1 MGQISNMQKLYEQVY
16 KPRENTPPKLEATYK
31 LVVERSKAEF
41 KKDIVNAEPRL
52 KTGVD
57 KKGAIRLQPSEK
69 SFGENDFKSAL
80 SHIKVKIIDEIG
92 AGQPESASSKYTTYK
107 LKDKDGTVFRVVLG
121 GGSFSNKGMTY
132 ERQLVEELKTAIEYQ
147 QENPLLTELEKLTGT
162 HFVGIKT
169 GFNKLVRRKLTGQ
182 PNDVGEEIADL
193 ILVGANGED
202 YFISLKDKNG
212 KTLSNNGVAGIFK
225 QVGDQIIPGFSQVV
239 DTLFAAAKI
248 DLNLAAQGLT
258 SYLNNT
264 VGGNPSPV
272 DVTNNL
278 SDQDKDTIMNYLA
291 SAIDFGYLYV
301 KNLGKN
307 KFKIVNLATLDDVK
321 EFIGDIQSVQLK
333 YPYYKDDTRMGK
345 RKNLSIDI
353 KTSNSRFSFDVRN
366 ASGDIIPKQINLV
379 QP

>member
-1 MGQISNMQKLYEQVY
+1 MDYNLTNLYEQIY
-16 KPRENTPPKLEATYK
+16 KSVGKPKLKITDTYK

-41 KKDIVNAEPRL
+41 KKDIVNVEPRL
-52 KTGVD
+52 KPGVD
-57 KKGAIRLQPSEK
+57 KKGAIRLQPKEK
-69 SFGENDFKSAL
+69 SFDEKDFKSAL
-80 SHIKVKIIDEIG
+80 SHIQVKIVDEIG
-92 AGQPESASSKYTTYK
+92 AGQPESGSSKYTTYK

-132 ERQLVEELKTAIEYQ
+132 ERQLVEELTNAIKYKQ
-147 QENPLLTELEKLTGT
+147 SNPLLTELEKLTGT
-162 HFVGIKT
+162 HFVGIRT
-169 GFNKLVRRKLTGQ
+169 GFNKLVRRKLSGQ
-182 PNDVGEEIADL
+182 PNDVGGEIADL

-212 KTLSNNGVAGIFK
+212 KTLSNNGIAGIFR

-239 DTLFAAAKI
+239 DTLFGAAKV
-248 DLNLAAQGLT
+248 DLNEAAQGLT

-264 VGGNPSPV
+264 AGGNPSPV
-272 DVTNNL
+272 DVTNSL
-278 SDQDKDTIMNYLA
+278 SDQDKDVIMNYLA

-307 KFKIVNLATLDDVK
+307 KFKIVNLATINDVK
-321 EFIGDIQSVQLK
+321 EFIGDIQSVQIK

-353 KTSNSRFSFDVRN
+353 KTSKSRFSFDVRN

>member
-1 MGQISNMQKLYEQVY
+1 MEYNLTKLYEKVY
-16 KPRENTPPKLEATYK
+16 KPRDTAPQRLESTYK
-31 LVVERSKAEF
+31 IVLERSKAEF
-41 KKDIVNAEPRL
+41 KRDIINAEPRL

-57 KKGAIRLQPSEK
+57 KKGVIRLQPSEK

-80 SHIKVKIIDEIG
+80 SHIKVKIVDEIG
-92 AGQPESASSKYTTYK
+92 AGQPESGSSKYTTYK

-132 ERQLVEELKTAIEYQ
+132 ERQLVEELTNAIKYKQ
-147 QENPLLTELEKLTGT
+147 PNPLLTELEKLTGT
-162 HFVGIKT
+162 HFVGIRT

-193 ILVGANGED
+193 ILIGANGED

-212 KTLSNNGVAGIFK
+212 KTLSNNGITGIFR
-225 QVGDQIIPGFSQVV
+225 QVNDQIVPGFSEVV
-239 DTLFAAAKI
+239 DTLFKASKV

-272 DVTNNL
+272 DVTNSL
-278 SDQDKDTIMNYLA
+278 TDQDKNIIMNYLA

-307 KFKIVNLATLDDVK
+307 KFKIVNLATIDDVK
-321 EFIGDIQSVQLK
+321 EFIGDIQSVQIK

-353 KTSNSRFSFDVRN
+353 KTSKSRFSFDVRN

>member
-1 MGQISNMQKLYEQVY
+1 MGQTSNMQKLYDQVY
-16 KPRENTPPKLEATYK
+16 KDRKVSSPKLEDTYT

-41 KKDIVNAEPRL
+41 KKDIVNVEPRL
-52 KTGVD
+52 KPGVD
-57 KKGAIRLQPSEK
+57 KKGAIRLQPKEK
-69 SFGENDFKSAL
+69 SFDEKDFKSAL
-80 SHIKVKIIDEIG
+80 SHIQVKIVDEIG
-92 AGQPESASSKYTTYK
+92 AGQPESGSSKYTTYK

-132 ERQLVEELKTAIEYQ
+132 ERQLVEELTNAIKYKQ
-147 QENPLLTELEKLTGT
+147 SNPLLAELEKLTGT
-162 HFVGIKT
+162 HFVSIRT
-169 GFNKLVRRKLTGQ
+169 GFNKLVRRKLSGQ

-202 YFISLKDKNG
+202 YFISLKGKNG
-212 KTLSNNGVAGIFK
+212 KTLSNNGIAGIFR
-225 QVGDQIIPGFSQVV
+225 QVGDQIVPGFSQVV
-239 DTLFAAAKI
+239 DTLFGAAKV
-248 DLNLAAQGLT
+248 DLNEAAQGLT

-264 VGGNPSPV
+264 AGGNPSPV
-272 DVTNNL
+272 DVTNSL
-278 SDQDKDTIMNYLA
+278 SDQDKDIIMNYLA

-307 KFKIVNLATLDDVK
+307 KFKIVNLATIDDVK
-321 EFIGDIQSVQLK
+321 EFIGDIQSVQIK

-353 KTSNSRFSFDVRN
+353 KTSKSRFSFDVRN